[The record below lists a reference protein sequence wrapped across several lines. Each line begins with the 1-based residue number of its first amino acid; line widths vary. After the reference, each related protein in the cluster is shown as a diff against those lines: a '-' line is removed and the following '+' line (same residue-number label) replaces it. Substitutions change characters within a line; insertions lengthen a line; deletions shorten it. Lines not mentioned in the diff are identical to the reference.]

1 MVTMWPR
8 TLPPEI
14 TSNPLRKSE
23 CAVYRCLQK
32 VLEDPF
38 VVFYSRPW
46 LGLTPYGEEKDGE
59 CDFLIAHPD
68 IGILAIEVKGGGV
81 AYDPEME
88 KWTSRDRWG
97 FVHTIKNPVQQAI
110 SSKYQ
115 ILKKLN
121 DSPAWTS
128 RFIRARHGVIFPDS
142 EKPDKELGAGTP
154 LNICCF
160 LDEFE
165 NDLREWVMN
174 RLGEPDR
181 LSFSREQSLGKD
193 GLKALEDLLAHPFQ
207 LHVPMGKILAQDDTR
222 IETLTHQQFHILS
235 TILDIP
241 RAVISGGAGT
251 GKTVLAMEEAI
262 RCANAGMRVLLT
274 CYNRPL
280 SEEIGHRLDQWKR
293 VTVATF
299 HELCFMLA
307 NEAGIKVPEN
317 QPSDELFKKTYPEI
331 LLQALEAMPEQRFDA
346 IIVDEGQDFIP
357 AWISALDV
365 AMKTGGKGLFRI
377 FIDSNQS
384 VYGNITIIPENFHL
398 VPIRLT
404 LNIRNTK
411 KIHSIVKDYYIG
423 YAIDSIGPE
432 GVAVEWILANS
443 NQEIYKKIDEKIY
456 QLISQERMNPSDIAV
471 LVPTENDISEYAYA
485 GRLGGHEIQC
495 AGRIKRD
502 AIIMDTI
509 RRFKG
514 LERRVVVLAATSKL
528 IGERELIYVA
538 VSRARTHLIIVGDIN
553 SLKKSSNQN

>member
-1 MVTMWPR
+1 
-8 TLPPEI
+8 
-14 TSNPLRKSE
+14 
-23 CAVYRCLQK
+23 
-32 VLEDPF
+32 
-38 VVFYSRPW
+38 
-46 LGLTPYGEEKDGE
+46 LGLTPFGEEIDGE
-59 CDFLIAHPD
+59 CDFLIAHPE
-68 IGILAIEVKGGGV
+68 IGILTIEIKGGGV

-88 KWTSRDRWG
+88 KWTTRDRWG
-97 FVHTIKNPVQQAI
+97 FVHKIKNPVQQAL

-121 DSPAWTS
+121 DSPVWTS

-142 EKPDKELGAGTP
+142 EKPDEDLGAGTP

-165 NDLREWVMN
+165 NDLRGWIMN
-174 RLGEPDR
+174 RLGESDG
-181 LSFSREQSLGKD
+181 LSFMEQSLGKD
-193 GLKALEDLLAHPFQ
+193 GLNALEDLLAHPFQ

-251 GKTVLAMEEAI
+251 GKTLLAMEEAI

-280 SEEIGHRLDQWKR
+280 SEEIGRRFDPWKMI
-293 VTVATF
+293 TVATF
-299 HELCFMLA
+299 HELCFRFA
-307 NEAGIKVPEN
+307 NKAGIKVPEK
-317 QPSDELFKKTYPEI
+317 QPPDELFKKIYPEI
-331 LLQALEAMPEQRFDA
+331 LIQALEAMPQQRFDA

-357 AWISALDV
+357 AYISALDV
-365 AMKTGGKGLFRI
+365 ALNTGGKGLFRI

-384 VYGNITIIPENFHL
+384 VYGNKTIIPENFHL

-411 KIHSIVKDYYIG
+411 KIHSIVKDYYSG
-423 YAIDSIGPE
+423 YTIDSIGPE
-432 GVAVEWILANS
+432 GIKVEWIPADS
-443 NQEIYKKIDEKIY
+443 IQEIFKKIDERIS
-456 QLISQERMNPSDIAV
+456 QLISHERMNPSDIAV
-471 LVPTENDISEYAYA
+471 LVPNENDISTYVYE
-485 GRLGGHEIQC
+485 GRLGGHETQC
-495 AGRIKRD
+495 AGSTKKD
-502 AIIMDTI
+502 AIIIDTI

-514 LERRVVVLAATSKL
+514 LERRIVALAVTSKL

-538 VSRARTHLIIVGDIN
+538 VSRARTHLIIVGDLN
-553 SLKKSSNQN
+553 GLKQSAIQK

>member
-1 MVTMWPR
+1 MATMWPR

-59 CDFLIAHPD
+59 CDFLIAHQD
-68 IGILAIEVKGGGV
+68 LGILIIEVKGGGV

-88 KWTSRDRWG
+88 KWTSCDRYG
-97 FVHTIKNPVQQAI
+97 FVHKIKNPVQQAT

-121 DSPAWTS
+121 DSSAWKS

-142 EKPDKELGAGTP
+142 EKPEKDLGASIP
-154 LNICCF
+154 LRVCCF

-165 NDLREWVMN
+165 NDLRGWILN
-174 RLGEPDR
+174 RLSEQD
-181 LSFSREQSLGKD
+181 SFSSREQALGED
-193 GLKALEDLLAHPFQ
+193 GLKALEELLAHPFQ
-207 LHVPMGKILAQDDTR
+207 LHVPMGKILAEDDTK
-222 IETLTHQQFHILS
+222 IETLTHQQFHILT
-235 TILDIP
+235 TIQDIP

-262 RCANAGMRVLLT
+262 RCSDAGMRVLLT

-280 SEEIGHRLDQWKR
+280 AEDIRHRLKQWKG

-299 HELCFMLA
+299 HELCKNLA
-307 NEAGIKVPEN
+307 NESGIHIP
-317 QPSDELFKKTYPEI
+317 DEQTSNDLFKEVYPDI
-331 LLQALEAMPEQRFDA
+331 LLKALKSLPEQRFDA
-346 IIVDEGQDFIP
+346 IIVDEGQDFLP
-357 AWISALDV
+357 KWMSTLQVAL
-365 AMKTGGKGLFRI
+365 KPEGNGLLRI

-384 VYGNITIIPENFHL
+384 VYGNLTSIPEDFKL
-398 VPIRLT
+398 VPIRLI
-404 LNIRNTK
+404 LNMRNTK
-411 KIHSIVKDYYIG
+411 RIHSLVQDYYSG
-423 YAIDSIGPE
+423 YAINPIGPE
-432 GVAVEWILANS
+432 GVPVEWIPANS
-443 NQEIYKKIDEKIY
+443 NQEIYKKIDERIY
-456 QLISQERMNPSDIAV
+456 QLISQERMHQSDIAV
-471 LVPTENDISEYAYA
+471 LVPAEKDITEYVKE
-485 GRLGGHEIQC
+485 RLSGYEIQS
-495 AGRIKRD
+495 ADKNEGN
-502 AIIMDTI
+502 AVIMDTI

-514 LERRVVVLAATSKL
+514 LEKRIVILAATSKL

-538 VSRARTHLIIVGDIN
+538 VSRARTHLIVVGDIN
-553 SLKKSSNQN
+553 GLKQSAIQK

>member
-1 MVTMWPR
+1 MWPR

-14 TSNPLRKSE
+14 ILNPLRKSE
-23 CAVYRCLQK
+23 CAVYHCLQK

-68 IGILAIEVKGGGV
+68 IGILTIEVKGGGV
-81 AYDPEME
+81 AYDPEIE

-97 FVHTIKNPVQQAI
+97 FVHTIKNPVQQAT

-142 EKPDKELGAGTP
+142 EKPDEDLGAGTP

-165 NDLREWVMN
+165 NDLRGWIMN

-181 LSFSREQSLGKD
+181 LSSREQSLGED
-193 GLKALEDLLAHPFQ
+193 GLKALEELLAHPFQ

-280 SEEIGHRLDQWKR
+280 SEEIGNRLGPWKG

-299 HELCFMLA
+299 HELCFRLA
-307 NEAGIKVPEN
+307 NEARIKVPEK
-317 QPSDELFKKTYPEI
+317 QASEGLFKNAYPEI
-331 LLQALEAMPEQRFDA
+331 LLQALEAMPKQRFDA

-365 AMKTGGKGLFRI
+365 ALNTGGNGLFRI

-384 VYGNITIIPENFHL
+384 VYGNITTISENFHL

-411 KIHSIVKDYYIG
+411 KIHSIVKDYYSG
-423 YAIDSIGPE
+423 YTIDSIGPE
-432 GVAVEWILANS
+432 GIAVEWIPANS
-443 NQEIYKKIDEKIY
+443 IQEIYKKIDERIY
-456 QLISQERMNPSDIAV
+456 QLVSQERMNPSDIAV
-471 LVPTENDISEYAYA
+471 LVPTENNISEYVNA
-485 GRLGGHEIQC
+485 GRLGGHEIQR
-495 AGRIKRD
+495 AGGTKID

-514 LERRVVVLAATSKL
+514 LERRIVVLAATSKL
-528 IGERELIYVA
+528 ICERELIYVA
-538 VSRARTHLIIVGDIN
+538 VSRARTHLIVVGDIN
-553 SLKKSSNQN
+553 SLKKSAIQK